1 MEFDDEQIL
10 IDYLDKNPRNLLD
23 LNNKFGYE
31 DKRFCFN
38 CKLDTEQLMNQK
50 KKLKTLRF
58 ALQ

>member
-31 DKRFCFN
+31 D
-38 CKLDTEQLMNQK
+38 T
-50 KKLKTLRF
+50 
-58 ALQ
+58 